1 MSLEVRPLGEFHPFG
16 FAYARENAGVNIGRA
31 ARDGNSNGPTRPV
44 TNAGTPHLPLSL
56 SMPNLDL
63 GAATPDAAILMRGA
77 MGSGDASGQ
86 SANAPKSLTGCYSLG
101 EVPVNSQHSLAVSA
115 ATAEEEL
122 YVAGTTVVWSRGCHG
137 AGTGT
142 LKASFNFEH
151 LKQPIRQCLWARF
164 RTGDA
169 DDAFATSSAAS
180 KSAKRSRTGSAASDM
195 DLEEDLKQPP
205 DSNGPATERAL
216 CVLFRD
222 VASFQFDDGRSYLV
236 NLPFAVHRAFP
247 LSEPAGG
254 LLLQKEPVEP
264 GAATKGSLDPL
275 EQPLLAYNATL
286 YSLMHPLEQPRVIG
300 VFRDPAPGIAPG
312 SSTHRVLSTGSLPF
326 DDAEENVVFV
336 TSGSG
341 TPLVV
346 TFNSSTGKHSA
357 WTFLHSV
364 VDAADRAATFPGAI
378 PPAPSSPLLARPTAA
393 KTTDSARR
401 ARPRRPQSHAPKR
414 SSILPAGP
422 ETPQFIGMLDDE
434 RKSEMPTDDDDE
446 YQRAIVAWQTSP
458 VVFFRK
464 VWEESVAA

>member
-1 MSLEVRPLGEFHPFG
+1 MALEVRPLGEFHPFG
-16 FAYARENAGVNIGRA
+16 LAYARENGGVNIGSA
-31 ARDGNSNGPTRPV
+31 ARDATNGATRPV

-56 SMPNLDL
+56 SMPALDL

-77 MGSGDASGQ
+77 MGAGDASGQ
-86 SANAPKSLTGCYSLG
+86 SMNAPKSLTGCYSLG
-101 EVPVNSQHSLAVSA
+101 EVPSASQHSLSVAVA
-115 ATAEEEL
+115 MAEEEL
-122 YVAGTTVVWSRGCHG
+122 YVVGTTVVWSRGCHG

-169 DDAFATSSAAS
+169 DDAFATASASSTT
-180 KSAKRSRTGSAASDM
+180 AKRSRADSAASDM
-195 DLEEDLKQPP
+195 DLEEEVKRQSPTP
-205 DSNGPATERAL
+205 DAPATDRAL

-236 NLPFAVHRAFP
+236 NLPFAVHRAFALP
-247 LSEPAGG
+247 GPAGG
-254 LLLQKEPVEP
+254 LLLQKE
-264 GAATKGSLDPL
+264 ATEQGTATRGSLDPS

-286 YSLMHPLEQPRVIG
+286 FSLMHPLEQPRVIG
-300 VFRDPAPGIAPG
+300 VFRDPAPGIGAG
-312 SSTHRVLSTGSLPF
+312 TSTRRLLSTGSLSF
-326 DDAEENVVFV
+326 DDAAESVVFV
-336 TSGSG
+336 SSGSG

-346 TFNSSTGKHSA
+346 TFNNLTGKHSA

-364 VDAADRAATFPGAI
+364 VDAADRAATFQGAV
-378 PPAPSSPLLARPTAA
+378 PPAPTSPLLARPTAK

-401 ARPRRPQSHAPKR
+401 GRPRRPQSHAPKR

-422 ETPQFIGMLDDE
+422 ETPQFIGRLDDE
-434 RKSEMPTDDDDE
+434 RRTEMPTDEDDE

-458 VVFFRK
+458 IVFFRK
-464 VWEESVAA
+464 IWEEPIAA